1 MDKNQNNI
9 YVRLLLNEKIKLE
22 PVFLSKNYRDEVL
35 RRLKLKVEGIC
46 TRHGYI
52 KPESVELHKV
62 CIGRIEMIGLN
73 GNTMYDVHFWA
84 DVCNPLLGSV
94 IRCKISNVNKFGIL
108 AEAEGVIEAIIA
120 KNSVNIQS
128 DIDLES
134 VRIGDEIF
142 IEVVGKKYELND
154 KKLSVIGRA
163 VRDITTKTI
172 ELHDNK
178 VNRKV
183 NIDDEDDEDVQDEI
197 QSQNGGS
204 DSDIESGEEEDDDN
218 DNDVS
223 SIESEIDG
231 VKREGFYSDNDW
243 FNSDEE
249 LGGGSDLDDGDVS
262 ATDDDEGSLSDEEA

>member
-108 AEAEGVIEAIIA
+108 AEADGVIEAIIA

-163 VRDITTKTI
+163 VKDITTNTI
-172 ELHDNK
+172 ELRDNK

-204 DSDIESGEEEDDDN
+204 DSDIESGEEDD

-223 SIESEIDG
+223 SIESEIDDG
-231 VKREGFYSDNDW
+231 KREGFYSDNDW